1 MNGRPPIVNPYA
13 KKHTPLSQSGA
24 MGRQSQQR
32 NSLQKRTHQLA
43 ASNNHPKR
51 KKKKGDQ
58 LTLAGE
64 IAFDTTKDCKRCVN
78 TSARRQGLPVS
89 EYKKPHHVLCPLNQ
103 KTKGKGPIS
112 DHTRACM
119 DEEKRLT
126 QLFKAPLQHHERPMS
141 KHVTPESTAAFFAPR
156 TKTTTKLSQQSVVA
170 TTTKESNAAHVTPWE
185 LCQSVTERVNESSF
199 IDKHKSKAAPLAM
212 IAFADVVSKQI
223 NQRKDFFRHHFV
235 GLTMTVP
242 VIDDCTEPNYHS
254 IMGQRLLLVDWTRY
268 GITVPCPDATCAGN
282 LANDRTNY
290 SKNKT
295 LFPIFGLDGPPAWC
309 IVMSMVCSCCK
320 RRFDA
325 NSADVL
331 VAIPPHA
338 ANQYPVDTKYALTT
352 KNSHLAYTAT
362 EVFDSVMLTYGNGE
376 LCSTLL

>member
-1 MNGRPPIVNPYA
+1 
-13 KKHTPLSQSGA
+13 
-24 MGRQSQQR
+24 
-32 NSLQKRTHQLA
+32 
-43 ASNNHPKR
+43 
-51 KKKKGDQ
+51 
-58 LTLAGE
+58 
-64 IAFDTTKDCKRCVN
+64 
-78 TSARRQGLPVS
+78 
-89 EYKKPHHVLCPLNQ
+89 
-103 KTKGKGPIS
+103 
-112 DHTRACM
+112 M

-376 LCSTLL
+376 LCSTLLYGAINKDYLKRITSYYSVCNNKRIGSVGAALAFKPYVSKDGTFIKQYPPHGDTIRECYDEAANSSLNHWGISDHDRHTREI